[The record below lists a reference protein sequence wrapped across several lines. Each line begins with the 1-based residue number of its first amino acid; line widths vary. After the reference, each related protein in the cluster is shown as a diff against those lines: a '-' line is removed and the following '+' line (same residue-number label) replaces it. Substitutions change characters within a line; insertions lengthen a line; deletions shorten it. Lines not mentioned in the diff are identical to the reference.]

1 MAYALVLLA
10 TVIRAV
16 VPALVPAWYPR
27 AIEISATFWALAF
40 AIYLVIYTPWLL
52 RSRLDGK
59 DG

>member
-1 MAYALVLLA
+1 MLLA